1 MVRAGVLLLLWSTRA
16 RLPPGI
22 FTFRTKIATEGTFT
36 NNQLIHQKIQKSIS
50 LVLPYL
56 SVEYSLHKT
65 MSSSSS
71 SSSSEDDDEDLFYA
85 PSYNRKR
92 EEEKKNNALGTTSK
106 NNGTNKRKVE
116 EEEEEERKRTRAL
129 ISDSDSDDDD
139 DVNEDDV
146 SDDEKDD
153 EEEEEEEKEEEKPT
167 SINALV
173 SESSDSDAPPSTL
186 ARRDRAH
193 YNDEKMREA
202 SALMRELTKKTDA
215 RVFED
220 ENDGDEQRNGVTASV
235 DDVGACGAEDDEDE
249 DDLRYEPIQLVF
261 AFSNTNK
268 VEFETSK
275 RYTFERIWKDFV
287 DEHHPEGDVAKAK
300 FTFDGDRIKV
310 SEDTPE
316 TLDMDDEDVVDVLL

>member
-1 MVRAGVLLLLWSTRA
+1 MS
-16 RLPPGI
+16 
-22 FTFRTKIATEGTFT
+22 
-36 NNQLIHQKIQKSIS
+36 S
-50 LVLPYL
+50 
-56 SVEYSLHKT
+56 
-65 MSSSSS
+65 SSSSS

-92 EEEKKNNALGTTSK
+92 EEEKKNNALGTTS

-129 ISDSDSDDDD
+129 ISDSDADDD

-153 EEEEEEEKEEEKPT
+153 DDEEEEEKEEEKPT

-186 ARRDRAH
+186 ARRDRAQ

-220 ENDGDEQRNGVTASV
+220 ENDGDEQRNGVAASV
-235 DDVGACGAEDDEDE
+235 DDAGALGANGAEDDEDE
-249 DDLRYEPIQLVF
+249 DDVRYEPIQLVF

-275 RYTFERIWKDFV
+275 RYTFERIWKNFV

-310 SEDTPE
+310 GEDTPE

>member
-1 MVRAGVLLLLWSTRA
+1 MEHTSKGCKQRFVSPQEYSLS
-16 RLPPGI
+16 
-22 FTFRTKIATEGTFT
+22 E
-36 NNQLIHQKIQKSIS
+36 QKSRPRRERSINS
-50 LVLPYL
+50 PKNSKIPLYHTPYSYIRI

-65 MSSSSS
+65 MSS

-92 EEEKKNNALGTTSK
+92 EEEKKNKALGTASNTNVFT
-106 NNGTNKRKVE
+106 NNTRKVE

-129 ISDSDSDDDD
+129 ISDSDADADDDD
-139 DVNEDDV
+139 DDDDE

-153 EEEEEEEKEEEKPT
+153 EEEKEEEKPT
-167 SINALV
+167 SIIRSALV
-173 SESSDSDAPPSTL
+173 SESSDSDAPPSTV
-186 ARRDRAH
+186 ARRDRAQ

-220 ENDGDEQRNGVTASV
+220 ENDGDEQHNGVASS
-235 DDVGACGAEDDEDE
+235 DDGVGALGANAEDDEDE
-249 DDLRYEPIQLVF
+249 DDMRYEPIQLVF

-300 FTFDGDRIKV
+300 FTFDGDRIEV